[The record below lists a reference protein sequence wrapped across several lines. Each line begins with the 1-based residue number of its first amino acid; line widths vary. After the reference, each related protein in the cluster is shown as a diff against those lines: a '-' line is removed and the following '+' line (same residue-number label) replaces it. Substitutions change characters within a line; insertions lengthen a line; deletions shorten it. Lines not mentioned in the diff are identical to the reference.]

1 MAYERNTAENPT
13 NEKTV
18 QKGGLFQT
26 IAFQNLAINMVILV
40 AVIIVVIVMVNGMKV
55 MMSTAVMANTNATD
69 TLVNEAALRERI
81 LLIDG
86 RVSTLVGASGL
97 DIVDEA
103 TLQGYRDDIAKA
115 ESEIPT
121 YTEYL
126 STSILV
132 THVADGPDQFAAL
145 QSSLNAYLADVD
157 TIVNGCKTKDMETVY
172 GVLASTYYPNMS
184 SLEASFDTAEA
195 SIQGL
200 AAGLPDYLL
209 KLTVNSA
216 IKNAIIG
223 IIVIVLIIAAGLFLS
238 IVRIS
243 RKISSISNEVVSMID
258 NINAGKGDL
267 TVRVRTE
274 TRTELW
280 SIVDGINQF
289 IGTLQ
294 NIIKDVK
301 DGTYVLTSSAD
312 EMTDQIQKASDNI
325 TNTSAALQELSASMD
340 TVATTADQITDRLD
354 EVKDAADDI
363 RQEAAQGAQT
373 AISIKNEA
381 DEIKVAAT
389 QKKENTGA
397 KIAELGEVLQI
408 SVKDSEKVSQINEL
422 TNVILDIASQTNLL
436 ALNASIEAARAGEA
450 GKGFAVVAEEI
461 SALAE
466 NSRQT
471 AGNIQVISNEVTTA
485 VRSLS
490 NNALEVIDF
499 INNTVIADYD
509 AFVDTGDKYEQAAI
523 MMDDMLEKFSDKAD
537 NLNTIMDRMA
547 DSVESITE
555 SVKQSTEAIGLSATN
570 STEIVG
576 EIQGIDNAMA
586 ENNKVT
592 ERLNQSTSI
601 FENL

>member
-55 MMSTAVMANTNATD
+55 MMSTAVTVSTNMTNT
-69 TLVNEAALRERI
+69 LGNEAALRERI

-86 RVSTLVGASGL
+86 RVSTLVGATGL
-97 DIVDEA
+97 GIVDEA

-132 THVADGPDQFAAL
+132 TYVADGSDQFAAL
-145 QSSLNAYLADVD
+145 QSLLNAYLADVD
-157 TIVNGCKTKDMETVY
+157 TIVNGCKTKDMETVD
-172 GVLASTYYPNMS
+172 GVLASTYYPNKS

-200 AAGLPDYLL
+200 AAGLSDYLQL
-209 KLTVNSA
+209 PLNSA
-216 IKNAIIG
+216 IKNVIIE

-340 TVATTADQITDRLD
+340 TVATTADQITERLD
-354 EVKDAADDI
+354 EVKNAADDI

-373 AISIKNEA
+373 AISIKKEA

-397 KIAELGEVLQI
+397 KITELGEVLQI

>member
-86 RVSTLVGASGL
+86 RVSTLVGASAL

-172 GVLASTYYPNMS
+172 GVLASTYYPNKS

-200 AAGLPDYLL
+200 AAGLSDYLQL
-209 KLTVNSA
+209 PLNSA
-216 IKNAIIG
+216 IKNVIIE

-340 TVATTADQITDRLD
+340 TVATTADQITERLD
-354 EVKDAADDI
+354 EVKNAADDI

-397 KIAELGEVLQI
+397 KITELGEVLQI

>member
-1 MAYERNTAENPT
+1 MANERNVNNETETMKTA
-13 NEKTV
+13 
-18 QKGGLFQT
+18 QKGAFFQT
-26 IAFQNLAINMVILV
+26 IAFQNLAVNLVILL
-40 AVIIVVIVMVNGMKV
+40 AVVIVTIILVNSMKGM
-55 MMSTAVMANTNATD
+55 MNTAVTASTNEVD
-69 TLVNEAALRERI
+69 TLIAEGKLKQATLQ
-81 LLIDG
+81 IDG
-86 RVSTLVGASGL
+86 SLSALIGAASMES
-97 DIVDEA
+97 VDDE
-103 TLQGYRDDIAKA
+103 TLQGYADTLKA
-115 ESEIPT
+115 AEAQIPEL
-121 YTEYL
+121 TEYL
-126 STSILV
+126 STSLLV
-132 THVADGPDQFAAL
+132 TQVADGAEQYAAL
-145 QSSLNAYLADVD
+145 ENSLNAFLADANS
-157 TIVNGCKTKDMETVY
+157 IMESCMARDMEPAFA
-172 GVLASTYYPNMS
+172 VLSSSYYPNMTS
-184 SLEASFDTAEA
+184 MNAAFDTAEA

-200 AAGLPDYLL
+200 SVGLGAYLQ
-209 KLTVNSA
+209 LTLNDGTKKAV
-216 IKNAIIG
+216 IG
-223 IIVIVLIIAAGLFLS
+223 IIIIILCIVAGLVLS

-243 RKISSISNEVVSMID
+243 NKISAISNEVVGIID

-267 TVRVRTE
+267 TTRVRTQ
-274 TRTELW
+274 TKTELW

-294 NIIKDVK
+294 DIIKDVK
-301 DGTYVLTSSAD
+301 DGTVVLRTSAD

-325 TNTSAALQELSASMD
+325 TNTSAALEELSASMD
-340 TVATTADQITDRLD
+340 TVSSTADQINGRLE
-354 EVKDAADDI
+354 EVKDAADEI
-363 RQEAAQGAQT
+363 RKEAAEGAQT
-373 AISIKNEA
+373 AITIKNEA
-381 DEIKVAAT
+381 DEIKTAAT

-397 KIAELGEVLQI
+397 KITELGEVLQI

-485 VRSLS
+485 VKSLS

-509 AFVDTGDKYEQAAI
+509 SFVETGDKYEQAAI
-523 MMDDMLEKFSDKAD
+523 MMDDMLEKFSNKAD

-576 EIQGIDNAMA
+576 EIQGIDSAMI

>member
-55 MMSTAVMANTNATD
+55 MMSTAVTVSTNMTNT
-69 TLVNEAALRERI
+69 LGNEAALRERI

-86 RVSTLVGASGL
+86 RVSTLVGATGL

-132 THVADGPDQFAAL
+132 THVADGSDQFAAL
-145 QSSLNAYLADVD
+145 QSLLNAYLADVD

-200 AAGLPDYLL
+200 AAGLSDYLQ
-209 KLTVNSA
+209 LTLNSA
-216 IKNAIIG
+216 IKNVIIE

-340 TVATTADQITDRLD
+340 TVATTADQITERLD
-354 EVKDAADDI
+354 EVKNAADDI

-397 KIAELGEVLQI
+397 KITELGEVLQI

>member
-55 MMSTAVMANTNATD
+55 MMSTAVTVSTNMTNT
-69 TLVNEAALRERI
+69 LGNEAALRERI

-97 DIVDEA
+97 DLVDEA

-126 STSILV
+126 STSILM
-132 THVADGPDQFAAL
+132 TYVAEGPDQFAAL

-172 GVLASTYYPNMS
+172 GVLASTYYPNKS

-200 AAGLPDYLL
+200 AAGLSDYLQL
-209 KLTVNSA
+209 PLNSA
-216 IKNAIIG
+216 IKNVIIE

-397 KIAELGEVLQI
+397 KITELGEVLQI

-461 SALAE
+461 SALAG

-537 NLNTIMDRMA
+537 NLSTIMDRMA

>member
-18 QKGGLFQT
+18 QKGGLFQP

-55 MMSTAVMANTNATD
+55 MMSTAVTVSTNMTNT
-69 TLVNEAALRERI
+69 LGNEAALRERI

-86 RVSTLVGASGL
+86 RVSTLVGATGL

-132 THVADGPDQFAAL
+132 TYVADGSDQFAAL
-145 QSSLNAYLADVD
+145 QSLLNAYLADVD

-172 GVLASTYYPNMS
+172 GVLASTYYPNKS

-200 AAGLPDYLL
+200 EAGLSDYLQL
-209 KLTVNSA
+209 PLNSA
-216 IKNAIIG
+216 IKNVIIE

-340 TVATTADQITDRLD
+340 TVATTADQITERLD
-354 EVKDAADDI
+354 EVKNAADDI

-397 KIAELGEVLQI
+397 KITELGEVLQI

>member
-132 THVADGPDQFAAL
+132 TYVADGSDQFAAL
-145 QSSLNAYLADVD
+145 QSLLNAYLADVD

-200 AAGLPDYLL
+200 EAGLSDYLQPL
-209 KLTVNSA
+209 LNSA
-216 IKNAIIG
+216 IKNVIIE

-537 NLNTIMDRMA
+537 NLNTIMNRMA

>member
-55 MMSTAVMANTNATD
+55 MMSTAVTVSTNMTNT
-69 TLVNEAALRERI
+69 LGNEAALRERI

-86 RVSTLVGASGL
+86 RVSTLVGATGL

-132 THVADGPDQFAAL
+132 TYVADGSDQFAAL
-145 QSSLNAYLADVD
+145 QSLLNAYLADVD

-172 GVLASTYYPNMS
+172 GVLASTYYPNKS

-200 AAGLPDYLL
+200 AAGLSDYLQL
-209 KLTVNSA
+209 PLNSA
-216 IKNAIIG
+216 IKNVIIE

-340 TVATTADQITDRLD
+340 TVATTADQITERLD
-354 EVKDAADDI
+354 EVKNAADDI

-381 DEIKVAAT
+381 DEIKVAVT

-397 KIAELGEVLQI
+397 KITELGEVLQI

-422 TNVILDIASQTNLL
+422 TNVILDVASQTNLL

-537 NLNTIMDRMA
+537 NLNTIMDHMA

>member
-55 MMSTAVMANTNATD
+55 MMSTAVTVSTNMTNT
-69 TLVNEAALRERI
+69 LGNEAALRERI

-86 RVSTLVGASGL
+86 RVSTLVGATGL

-132 THVADGPDQFAAL
+132 THVADGSDQFAAL
-145 QSSLNAYLADVD
+145 QSLLNAYLADVD

-200 AAGLPDYLL
+200 AAGLSDYLQ
-209 KLTVNSA
+209 LTLNSA
-216 IKNAIIG
+216 IKNVIIE

-354 EVKDAADDI
+354 EVKNAADDI

-397 KIAELGEVLQI
+397 KITELGEVLQI

>member
-1 MAYERNTAENPT
+1 
-13 NEKTV
+13 
-18 QKGGLFQT
+18 
-26 IAFQNLAINMVILV
+26 
-40 AVIIVVIVMVNGMKV
+40 
-55 MMSTAVMANTNATD
+55 
-69 TLVNEAALRERI
+69 
-81 LLIDG
+81 
-86 RVSTLVGASGL
+86 
-97 DIVDEA
+97 
-103 TLQGYRDDIAKA
+103 
-115 ESEIPT
+115 
-121 YTEYL
+121 
-126 STSILV
+126 
-132 THVADGPDQFAAL
+132 
-145 QSSLNAYLADVD
+145 
-157 TIVNGCKTKDMETVY
+157 
-172 GVLASTYYPNMS
+172 
-184 SLEASFDTAEA
+184 
-195 SIQGL
+195 
-200 AAGLPDYLL
+200 
-209 KLTVNSA
+209 
-216 IKNAIIG
+216 
-223 IIVIVLIIAAGLFLS
+223 
-238 IVRIS
+238 
-243 RKISSISNEVVSMID
+243 
-258 NINAGKGDL
+258 
-267 TVRVRTE
+267 
-274 TRTELW
+274 
-280 SIVDGINQF
+280 
-289 IGTLQ
+289 
-294 NIIKDVK
+294 
-301 DGTYVLTSSAD
+301 
-312 EMTDQIQKASDNI
+312 
-325 TNTSAALQELSASMD
+325 MD

-354 EVKDAADDI
+354 EVKYAADDI

-397 KIAELGEVLQI
+397 KITELGEVLQI

-450 GKGFAVVAEEI
+450 GKGFAVVASEI
-461 SALAE
+461 SSLAA

-471 AGNIQVISNEVTTA
+471 AANIQVISNEVTTA